1 MPLAPIYDPEAIAP
15 MWQDLAAVG
24 VEPLTTPEEVDKV
37 LKGATGT
44 VLVIVNSVCGCAAG
58 HARPGA
64 MLALQNSVIPDRSVT
79 VFAGVDRDAV
89 NRAREYMAAYPPSS
103 PSMGLFR
110 DGKQVFMLERSDLQ
124 QMTDDQVA
132 AALKKA
138 FDEHCA
144 KAGPS
149 VDPERFRQL
158 QPYRGCGSQIPVLE
172 RPS

>member
-1 MPLAPIYDPEAIAP
+1 MALAPIYDPEAIAP

-24 VEPLTTPEEVDKV
+24 VEPLTTPEEVDEV

-89 NRAREYMAAYPPSS
+89 NRAREYMADYPPSS

-158 QPYRGCGSQIPVLE
+158 QPYRGCGSQTPMLE